1 MPESKKKSQ
10 MNKTQNNSSSSNKR
24 QRKRRYDPVR
34 VGILVVAALAILI
47 SFIFAIR
54 AIFVRPKKDT
64 TPDATVSSQT
74 TEVSSANPAN
84 GTGMTEF
91 SLTNFKN
98 NLSLSVVKQPNSLAD
113 LEAQIDEYLTS
124 HHYDKSKVS
133 WAIQDLVTLE
143 VAESDNSRKN
153 FTAASTYKLPV
164 CVYYYEEIAAGRINP
179 SDQLEYTEEM
189 REDEDDENL
198 NQPIHRKY
206 KVGDKIPIDELLEA
220 ALLYSDNIA
229 GHMLYSHMGGYQEF
243 KEIVAKYSDVP
254 QAKSFF
260 EETSNSINADYM
272 MRLLNHIYFTPGT
285 YNDLKYWLQY
295 TAPDTFLNRTM
306 KYTYIQKI
314 GNINAVRNA
323 VGIYNGMTP
332 YTLSIYTDISKKDGM
347 DILADLGEL
356 VYNYFQNRYASGFYD
371 GMDLSQYSSLNAQMS
386 TPYDVILYRDGPKGQ
401 KLPEMT
407 PEEIKKMNE
416 AIQEELYDEEP
427 NQATSSSTNASSQTA
442 PQPTP
447 QPTTPSLSEGGEPSV
462 DDNLR

>member
-1 MPESKKKSQ
+1 MPESNKKSQ
-10 MNKTQNNSSSSNKR
+10 MNKTKNNSSGTNKR
-24 QRKRRYDPVR
+24 RRKRRYDPVR
-34 VGILVVAALAILI
+34 VGILLVAALAILI

-54 AIFVRPKKDT
+54 AIFVRPKNDEDKDKT
-64 TPDATVSSQT
+64 ASSKT
-74 TEVSSANPAN
+74 TEISSTEPS
-84 GTGMTEF
+84 TGNETTEF
-91 SLTNFKN
+91 SLINLKN
-98 NLSLSVVKQPNSLAD
+98 SLSLSVVKQPNSLAD
-113 LEAQIDEYLTS
+113 LETQIDEYLTS
-124 HHYDKSKVS
+124 HNYDKTKVS
-133 WAIQDLVTLE
+133 WAVQDLVTLE
-143 VAESDNSRKN
+143 VAESDNSREN

-285 YNDLKYWLQY
+285 FNDLKYWLQY

-306 KYTYIQKI
+306 QYTYIQKI
-314 GNINAVRNA
+314 GNINSVRNA
-323 VGIYNGMTP
+323 VGIYNGMVP

-356 VYNYFQNRYASGFYD
+356 VYNYFKNRYASGFYD
-371 GMDLSQYSSLNAQMS
+371 GMDLSLYKDLNAQMS
-386 TPYDVILYRDGPKGQ
+386 TPYDVILYRDGPNGQ

-416 AIQEELYDEEP
+416 AIQAELYDE
-427 NQATSSSTNASSQTA
+427 QSSQTNSSTTDSSQKNESQA
-442 PQPTP
+442 QQQPQ
-447 QPTTPSLSEGGEPSV
+447 QPAGQEGAEPSV
-462 DDNLR
+462 NDNLR

>member
-1 MPESKKKSQ
+1 MPKPNKKSQ
-10 MNKTQNNSSSSNKR
+10 MNKNKTNSSSTNKR
-24 QRKRRYDPVR
+24 RRKRRYDPIR
-34 VGILVVAALAILI
+34 LGILVVAALAILI

-54 AIFVRPKKDT
+54 AIFVRPKKD
-64 TPDATVSSQT
+64 ATQDSIASSQT
-74 TEVSSANPAN
+74 TEVSNVEQSTTN
-84 GTGMTEF
+84 TTTEF
-91 SLTNFKN
+91 SLASFKN
-98 NLSLSVVKQPNSLAD
+98 SLSLSVVKQPNSLAD

-124 HHYDKSKVS
+124 HNYDKTKVS

-143 VAESDNSRKN
+143 VAESDNSREN

-285 YNDLKYWLQY
+285 FNDLKYWLQY

-306 KYTYIQKI
+306 QYTYIQKI
-314 GNINAVRNA
+314 GNINSVRNA

-356 VYNYFQNRYASGFYD
+356 VYNYFKNRYASGFYN
-371 GMDLSQYSSLNAQMS
+371 GMDLSQYQSLNAQMS
-386 TPYDVILYRDGPKGQ
+386 TPYDVILYRDGPNGQ

-416 AIQEELYDEEP
+416 AIQEELYDEESS
-427 NQATSSSTNASSQTA
+427 QSSSSSANASSQAT
-442 PQPTP
+442 QPSVP
-447 QPTTPSLSEGGEPSV
+447 DGAEPSV
-462 DDNLR
+462 NDNLQ

>member
-1 MPESKKKSQ
+1 MPESKKNPQ
-10 MNKTQNNSSSSNKR
+10 MNKKQPQKKQSSSNKKR
-24 QRKRRYDPVR
+24 RKRRYDPVR
-34 VGILVVAALAILI
+34 LGIVVLAALAIFI
-47 SFIFAIR
+47 SCIFAVR
-54 AIFVRPKKDT
+54 AIFVRPKKDPKQDST
-64 TPDATVSSQT
+64 TSSQST
-74 TEVSSANPAN
+74 TENSSVGQSTEQEMA
-84 GTGMTEF
+84 EF
-91 SLTNFKN
+91 SLMNFKN
-98 NLSLSVVKQPNSLAD
+98 DLSLSVVKQPNSLAD

-124 HHYDKSKVS
+124 HNYDKSKVS
-133 WAIQDLVTLE
+133 WAVQDLVTLE
-143 VAESDNSRKN
+143 IAESDNSREN

-254 QAKSFF
+254 QAQSFF
-260 EETSNSINADYM
+260 EETSNSLNADYM

-285 YNDLKYWLQY
+285 FNDLKYWLQY
-295 TAPDTFLNRTM
+295 TAPSTFLNRTM
-306 KYTYIQKI
+306 QYTYIQKI
-314 GNINAVRNA
+314 GNINSVRNA

-332 YTLSIYTDISKKDGM
+332 FTISIYTDISKKDGM

-356 VYNYFQNRYASGFYD
+356 VYNYFKNRYESGFYD
-371 GMDLSQYSSLNAQMS
+371 GMDLSQYKDLNAQMS

-407 PEEIKKMNE
+407 PEEIQKMNE
-416 AIQEELYDEEP
+416 AIQNELYDEEKEESTSTP
-427 NQATSSSTNASSQTA
+427 NDSAQQA
-442 PQPTP
+442 PTP
-447 QPTTPSLSEGGEPSV
+447 QQLPPTNENVEPSIN
-462 DDNLR
+462 DNPL